1 MMEPRRLLEDSIS
14 DVERALLNAGAA
26 YRCSAASR
34 AKTFAALGLAG
45 SAALSA
51 GAVGLSATS
60 FAAKLGWPKLI
71 LAVTALGAATALP
84 IGYYVWHHRTSQPAQ
99 ISAVAVT
106 PADNALE
113 VARSPGEPAATLA
126 PEQVTAA
133 SDDVG
138 VKSAAAPKVE
148 PKGEPSSAA
157 LSEELN
163 ALDGVRALLSRGDA
177 AGALSHLDTYNKTF
191 PKGRLQLE
199 AEVLRID
206 ALMKSGQTD
215 LAKKRA
221 QVFLSRHP
229 NSVLASRVRAL
240 L

>member
-14 DVERALLNAGAA
+14 DVERALLNAGAT
-26 YRCSAASR
+26 YRCSGATR
-34 AKTFAALGLAG
+34 AKTLAALGLAG

-51 GAVGLSATS
+51 GAVSLSTTS
-60 FAAKLGWPKLI
+60 LVAKLGWPKLI

-84 IGYYVWHHRTSQPAQ
+84 IGYYVWHQRTSQLAQ
-99 ISAVAVT
+99 VNAIAVT
-106 PADNALE
+106 PADNALQDT
-113 VARSPGEPAATLA
+113 RNPGEPGAMQA

-138 VKSAAAPKVE
+138 AKSAVAPKVE
-148 PKGEPSSAA
+148 SKGEASSAA

-163 ALDGVRALLSRGDA
+163 ALDGVRTLLARGDA
-177 AGALSHLDTYNKTF
+177 AGALSHLDTYNRTF

-206 ALMKSGQTD
+206 ALTKSGQTD

-221 QVFLSRHP
+221 QAFLSKHP